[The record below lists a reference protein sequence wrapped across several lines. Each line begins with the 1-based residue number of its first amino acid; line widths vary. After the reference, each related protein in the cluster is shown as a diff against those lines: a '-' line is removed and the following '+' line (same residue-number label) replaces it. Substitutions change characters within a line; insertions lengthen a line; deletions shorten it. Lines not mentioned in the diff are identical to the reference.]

1 MKKLLMLAVVLAAVL
16 VAAIPAL
23 AQNVQLAAGVEP
35 ATGTEPANEDELI
48 CLLPE
53 GCDTDAGIEPAP
65 GDVQRAPD
73 GGDIQ
78 PAPGNVQRASDGG
91 NIQPATGDVQRAP
104 GDVQPAPG
112 DGDPVDCSEALEGSS
127 IISRASETASVSEGT
142 SVVPAEE
149 PGCFAITV
157 PGPTDGGS

>member
-1 MKKLLMLAVVLAAVL
+1 MKKLLLLAVVLAAVL

-23 AQNVQLAAGVEP
+23 AQNIQPAAGVEP

-78 PAPGNVQRASDGG
+78 PAPG
-91 NIQPATGDVQRAP
+91 DVQRVP

-157 PGPTDGGS
+157 PGPTDGGSVDRAHEDPAAK